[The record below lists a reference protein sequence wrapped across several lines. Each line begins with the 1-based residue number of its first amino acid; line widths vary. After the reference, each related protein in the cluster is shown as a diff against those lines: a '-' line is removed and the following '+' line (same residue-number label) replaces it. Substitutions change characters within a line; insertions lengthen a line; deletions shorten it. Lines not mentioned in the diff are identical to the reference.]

1 MFLTLIIARGY
12 CRGCMDGRWI
22 GETCGTGCD
31 VDSDGVL
38 IIHRDIPGDHEIND
52 DGTCWCE
59 PHIYP
64 ADTLK
69 TSQQIVEECS
79 IKEFRQ

>member
-1 MFLTLIIARGY
+1 M
-12 CRGCMDGRWI
+12 
-22 GETCGTGCD
+22 
-31 VDSDGVL
+31 DSDGVL
-38 IIHRDIPGDHEIND
+38 VIHRDIPGDHEIND
-52 DGTCWCE
+52 GGTCWCE

-79 IKEFRQ
+79 IKEFRH